1 MPMVLQDAKF
11 NSLLSSC
18 TMQNLLIMKSLL
30 FMPIELCRYIDPLF
44 IPMLPQDAI
53 CLALWGATSKITP
66 ALQQSKRE

>member
-44 IPMLPQDAI
+44 I
-53 CLALWGATSKITP
+53 G
-66 ALQQSKRE
+66 